1 MKFAPGKSGNPRGRP
16 RSTGQAA
23 KLRRAIESD
32 LPEILAAMVAAARG
46 GDVAA
51 AKLLLDRALP
61 ALKPVDTPIV
71 LDLGEGLTTA
81 ASAILA
87 AVGGGSITPDQG
99 AKVLAAL
106 GSAARATEVDE
117 LAARIDALEQREHQ

>member
-1 MKFAPGKSGNPRGRP
+1 M
-16 RSTGQAA
+16 
-23 KLRRAIESD
+23 
-32 LPEILAAMVAAARG
+32 
-46 GDVAA
+46 AA